1 LLNAR
6 KRRHSRKKKRKY
18 FKQELLKLMMKL
30 MKKRKKKKKKY
41 GQEHKIY
48 LENKGNCSW
57 KGTFYLG
64 TKLTWNEGR
73 KT

>member
-1 LLNAR
+1 
-6 KRRHSRKKKRKY
+6 
-18 FKQELLKLMMKL
+18 MKL

-73 KT
+73 KTQWSMKD

>member
-1 LLNAR
+1 
-6 KRRHSRKKKRKY
+6 
-18 FKQELLKLMMKL
+18 MKL

-57 KGTFYLG
+57 KGVFYLG
-64 TKLTWNEGR
+64 IKFTWNEGGICDCMWR
-73 KT
+73 IEIIRIMICILRR